1 MISTR
6 NLSYS
11 YPNGSAIVFADLDV
25 AQGGVLLLGG
35 ASGSGKSTWLALA
48 SSLLL
53 PTAGEMTVAGQALS
67 RLGKNQLGKT
77 QLNAARSDAWRAT
90 TIGFLPQKLHLS
102 AALTVVQNLE
112 LAQWAAGQAADGQAI
127 GRALAALG
135 VADLQQRKP
144 AQLSGGQ
151 AQRVAL
157 ARATLLQPQVILAD
171 EPTASLDDDA
181 CSDALRLLCV
191 TAERLTATLVI
202 ATHDMRVNNHFEV
215 ASKPFLSVKL
225 ASSPSKTSASSS

>member
-53 PTAGEMTVAGQALS
+53 PTAGEMTVAGQALT
-67 RLGKNQLGKT
+67 QLGKT
-77 QLNAARSDAWRAT
+77 QLHAARSDAWRAT

-157 ARATLLQPQVILAD
+157 ARATLLQPRVILAD

-181 CSDALRLLCV
+181 CSDALHLLCA

-202 ATHDMRVNNHFEV
+202 ATHDMRVKNHFEV

>member
-11 YPNGSAIVFADLDV
+11 YPNGPTIGFADLDV

-67 RLGKNQLGKT
+67 
-77 QLNAARSDAWRAT
+77 QLNAARSDAWRAK

-112 LAQWAAGQAADGQAI
+112 LAQWAAGQSADALAI
-127 GRALAALG
+127 DRALAALAVG
-135 VADLQQRKP
+135 GLAQRKP

-157 ARATLLQPQVILAD
+157 ARATLLQPRVILAD

-181 CSDALRLLCV
+181 CSDALRLLCA

-202 ATHDMRVNNHFEV
+202 ATHDMRVKNHFEV
-215 ASKPFLSVKL
+215 ASTPFLSVKL
-225 ASSPSKTSASSS
+225 ASSPIKMSASSS